1 MVAALAVYQGVCLG
15 EGIGAG
21 TPQPNLY
28 TPTAPLLRHGLWQS
42 IYAFAL
48 MHESRV
54 TCKYSGM
61 AHGFHCHLNRFKAKL
76 LFLVKLSGR
85 GTTKE

>member
-42 IYAFAL
+42 ICAFA
-48 MHESRV
+48 
-54 TCKYSGM
+54 
-61 AHGFHCHLNRFKAKL
+61 
-76 LFLVKLSGR
+76 
-85 GTTKE
+85 